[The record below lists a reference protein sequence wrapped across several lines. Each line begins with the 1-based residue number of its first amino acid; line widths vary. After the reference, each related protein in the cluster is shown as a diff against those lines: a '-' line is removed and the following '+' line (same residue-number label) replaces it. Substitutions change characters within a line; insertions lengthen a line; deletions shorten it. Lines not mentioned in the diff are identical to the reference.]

1 MSKQVQKK
9 KPVLPTLREMPVGT
23 STDFP
28 LARFNSVR
36 SSCSIANMQYGIR
49 CSTHID
55 RQANTITVTREE

>member
-1 MSKQVQKK
+1 M
-9 KPVLPTLREMPVGT
+9 MAVGT

-36 SSCSIANMQYGIR
+36 TSCVIANMQYGVR

>member
-36 SSCSIANMQYGIR
+36 SSCVIANMQYGER
-49 CSTHID
+49 FSTHID
-55 RQANTITVTREE
+55 RQANTITVTRVE

>member
-36 SSCSIANMQYGIR
+36 SSCVIASMQYGVR
-49 CSTHID
+49 FSTHID

>member
-1 MSKQVQKK
+1 MSKQVQRK
-9 KPVLPTLREMPVGT
+9 KPVLPTIRMMAVGT

-36 SSCSIANMQYGIR
+36 TSCVIANMQYGVR